1 MDDMKK
7 LIERYKKELMDM
19 SKSRPAP
26 APQPEKK
33 RTPQVIGYVD
43 EGAQLDEIFSRLA
56 ENPPQSDLAENVS
69 EKDVSEEQSPA
80 EQAATEQVST
90 ELVPTKLVST
100 ELVPE
105 NTSEETTE
113 EMPEEAVEENEPSD
127 EREMPVPEMN
137 EPENPSA
144 IADGYPTR
152 QAAKTD
158 DEITDSPRFTEI
170 PSFQQTREDI
180 TNESVP
186 ENNVPT
192 PNASGATDNSATTPR
207 ADLAYGGTGSEERA
221 EDLNRQPISGTE
233 YGEQLTGRSFPDER
247 TPENSRSD
255 IVREGSQTE
264 PGNYPEPV
272 YADFDEFESKNTGR
286 GTISFRVY
294 TAREALP
301 VIGAK
306 VIITKEIGGKP
317 HTFSTLTTDMS
328 GQTAPI
334 TLPAPEK
341 NLSLDSGNK
350 IQPFSLYDAVVT
362 KNGYATIR
370 YSGIPVF
377 DGVNSV
383 QRAAMVPT
391 EEQMTEDITEVNEN
405 A

>member
-7 LIERYKKELMDM
+7 LIERYKKELMDL

-26 APQPEKK
+26 APEPRAEKK

-56 ENPPQSDLAENVS
+56 ENPPQSAPTETVP
-69 EKDVSEEQSPA
+69 EEQA
-80 EQAATEQVST
+80 QTEQVPTKQVST
-90 ELVPTKLVST
+90 EQ
-100 ELVPE
+100 VPE
-105 NTSEETTE
+105 QTE
-113 EMPEEAVEENEPSD
+113 EMPEEVAEENKAPAEPEMPAPEMN
-127 EREMPVPEMN
+127 EREMP

-152 QAAKTD
+152 QTPEA
-158 DEITDSPRFTEI
+158 DEDITDNPRFTEI
-170 PSFQQTREDI
+170 PSFEQTREDI

-186 ENNVPT
+186 ENNAPA
-192 PNASGATDNSATTPR
+192 PNASGVTDNSPTTPS
-207 ADLAYGGTGSEERA
+207 ADFAYGGTVSEERA
-221 EDLNRQPISGTE
+221 EGLNRQPISGTE

-272 YADFDEFESKNTGR
+272 YADFAEFERKNTGR
-286 GTISFRVY
+286 GTMSFRVY

-306 VIITKEIGGKP
+306 IIVTKQIGGEM
-317 HTFSTLTTDMS
+317 HTFSVLTTDMS

-334 TLPAPEK
+334 TLPAPE
-341 NLSLDSGNK
+341 
-350 IQPFSLYDAVVT
+350 
-362 KNGYATIR
+362 
-370 YSGIPVF
+370 
-377 DGVNSV
+377 
-383 QRAAMVPT
+383 
-391 EEQMTEDITEVNEN
+391 
-405 A
+405 

>member
-26 APQPEKK
+26 APEPRAEKK

-43 EGAQLDEIFSRLA
+43 EGAQIDEIFSRLA
-56 ENPPQSDLAENVS
+56 ENPPQSA
-69 EKDVSEEQSPA
+69 P
-80 EQAATEQVST
+80 TEPI
-90 ELVPTKLVST
+90 PTKPVS
-100 ELVPE
+100 
-105 NTSEETTE
+105 E
-113 EMPEEAVEENEPSD
+113 EMPEQADEENEAPAAEEPEMRTPEMN
-127 EREMPVPEMN
+127 EREMP

-152 QAAKTD
+152 QAAETD
-158 DEITDSPRFTEI
+158 DDITDNPRFSEPRFTEI
-170 PSFQQTREDI
+170 PSFEQTREDI

-186 ENNVPT
+186 ENNAPA
-192 PNASGATDNSATTPR
+192 PNASGVTDNSPTTPR
-207 ADLAYGGTGSEERA
+207 ADFAYGGTVSEERA
-221 EDLNRQPISGTE
+221 DGLNRQPISGTE

-264 PGNYPEPV
+264 PGNFPEPV
-272 YADFDEFESKNTGR
+272 YADFADFESKNTGR
-286 GTISFRVY
+286 GTMSFRVY

-306 VIITKEIGGKP
+306 IIITKEIGGKM

-350 IQPFSLYDAVVT
+350 IQPFSLYDAVVA
-362 KNGYATIR
+362 KNGFAAIR
-370 YSGIPVF
+370 YTGIPVF

-391 EEQMTEDITEVNEN
+391 EEQMTENITEVSEN

>member
-26 APQPEKK
+26 APEPRTEKK

-43 EGAQLDEIFSRLA
+43 EGAQIDEIFSRLA
-56 ENPPQSDLAENVS
+56 ENPPQSAPTEQVPTEQVPTEQVPEETAAAEQVPT
-69 EKDVSEEQSPA
+69 KPVSEEMT
-80 EQAATEQVST
+80 EQAD
-90 ELVPTKLVST
+90 
-100 ELVPE
+100 
-105 NTSEETTE
+105 
-113 EMPEEAVEENEPSD
+113 EENEAP
-127 EREMPVPEMN
+127 EEPEFPAPEMN

-152 QAAKTD
+152 QAAESD
-158 DEITDSPRFTEI
+158 DDITDNPRFTEI
-170 PSFQQTREDI
+170 PSFEQTREDI
-180 TNESVP
+180 TNESQP
-186 ENNVPT
+186 ENNEPS
-192 PNASGATDNSATTPR
+192 PGASGVTDNSPPTPR
-207 ADLAYGGTGSEERA
+207 ADFAAGGTVSEERA
-221 EDLNRQPISGTE
+221 EGLNRQPISGTE

-247 TPENSRSD
+247 TPENSRED

-272 YADFDEFESKNTGR
+272 YEDFAEFESKNTGR
-286 GTISFRVY
+286 GTMSFRVY

-301 VIGAK
+301 VVGAK
-306 VIITKEIGGKP
+306 IIITKQIGGET

-350 IQPFSLYDAVVT
+350 IQPFALYDAVVT
-362 KNGYATIR
+362 KNGYAAIR
-370 YSGIPVF
+370 YTGIPVF

-383 QRAAMVPT
+383 QRTAMVPT
-391 EEQMTEDITEVNEN
+391 EEQMTENITEVNEN

>member
-26 APQPEKK
+26 APEPRAEKK
-33 RTPQVIGYVD
+33 RAPQVIGYVD
-43 EGAQLDEIFSRLA
+43 EGAQIDEIFSRLA
-56 ENPPQSDLAENVS
+56 ENPPQSA
-69 EKDVSEEQSPA
+69 P
-80 EQAATEQVST
+80 TEPI
-90 ELVPTKLVST
+90 PTKPVS
-100 ELVPE
+100 
-105 NTSEETTE
+105 E
-113 EMPEEAVEENEPSD
+113 EMPEQADEENEAPAAEEPEMHTPEMNERERTERGIN
-127 EREMPVPEMN
+127 EREMP

-152 QAAKTD
+152 QAAETED
-158 DEITDSPRFTEI
+158 DITDNPRFSEPRFTEI
-170 PSFQQTREDI
+170 PSFEQTREDI

-186 ENNVPT
+186 ENNAPA
-192 PNASGATDNSATTPR
+192 PNASGVTDNSPTTPR
-207 ADLAYGGTGSEERA
+207 ADFAYGGTVSEERA
-221 EDLNRQPISGTE
+221 EGLNRQPISGTE

-264 PGNYPEPV
+264 PGNFPEPV
-272 YADFDEFESKNTGR
+272 YADFADFESKNTGR
-286 GTISFRVY
+286 GTMSFRVY

-306 VIITKEIGGKP
+306 IIITKEIGGEM

-350 IQPFSLYDAVVT
+350 IQPFSLYDAVVA
-362 KNGYATIR
+362 KNGFAAIR
-370 YSGIPVF
+370 YTGIPVF

-391 EEQMTEDITEVNEN
+391 EEQMTENITEVSEN

>member
-26 APQPEKK
+26 APEPRAEKK

-56 ENPPQSDLAENVS
+56 ENPPQSAPTETVP
-69 EKDVSEEQSPA
+69 EEQA
-80 EQAATEQVST
+80 QTEQVPTKQVST
-90 ELVPTKLVST
+90 EQ
-100 ELVPE
+100 VPE
-105 NTSEETTE
+105 QTEET
-113 EMPEEAVEENEPSD
+113 PEEVAEENEAPAEPEMPAPEMN
-127 EREMPVPEMN
+127 EREMP

-152 QAAKTD
+152 QTPEA
-158 DEITDSPRFTEI
+158 DEDITDNPRFTEI
-170 PSFQQTREDI
+170 PSFEQTREDI

-186 ENNVPT
+186 ENNAPA
-192 PNASGATDNSATTPR
+192 PNASGVTDNSSTTPR
-207 ADLAYGGTGSEERA
+207 ADFAYGGTVSEEHA
-221 EDLNRQPISGTE
+221 EGLNRQPISGTE

-272 YADFDEFESKNTGR
+272 YADFAEFERKNTGR
-286 GTISFRVY
+286 GTMSFRVY

-306 VIITKEIGGKP
+306 IIVTKQIGGEM
-317 HTFSTLTTDMS
+317 HTFSVLTTDMS

-350 IQPFSLYDAVVT
+350 IQPFALYDAVVSKT
-362 KNGYATIR
+362 GYATIR
-370 YSGIPVF
+370 YTGIPVF

-391 EEQMTEDITEVNEN
+391 EEKMTEIITEVSEN

>member
-26 APQPEKK
+26 APEPRAEKK

-43 EGAQLDEIFSRLA
+43 EGAQIDEIFSRLA
-56 ENPPQSDLAENVS
+56 ENPPQSA
-69 EKDVSEEQSPA
+69 P
-80 EQAATEQVST
+80 TEPI
-90 ELVPTKLVST
+90 PTKPVS
-100 ELVPE
+100 
-105 NTSEETTE
+105 E
-113 EMPEEAVEENEPSD
+113 EMPEQADEENEAPAAEEPEMHTPEMN
-127 EREMPVPEMN
+127 EREMT

-152 QAAKTD
+152 QAAETED
-158 DEITDSPRFTEI
+158 DITDNPRFSEPRFTEI
-170 PSFQQTREDI
+170 PSFEQTREDI

-186 ENNVPT
+186 ENNAPA
-192 PNASGATDNSATTPR
+192 PNASGVTDNSPTTPR
-207 ADLAYGGTGSEERA
+207 ADFAYGGTVSEERA
-221 EDLNRQPISGTE
+221 EGLNRQPISGTE

-264 PGNYPEPV
+264 PGNFPEPV
-272 YADFDEFESKNTGR
+272 YADFADFESKNTGR
-286 GTISFRVY
+286 GTMSFRVY

-306 VIITKEIGGKP
+306 IIITKEIGGEM

-362 KNGYATIR
+362 KNGYAAIR
-370 YSGIPVF
+370 YTGIPVF

-391 EEQMTEDITEVNEN
+391 EEKMTEIITEVSEN

>member
-26 APQPEKK
+26 APEPRAEKK

-56 ENPPQSDLAENVS
+56 ENPPQSVPPEPS
-69 EKDVSEEQSPA
+69 PEEQAPA
-80 EQAATEQVST
+80 EQVSAEQ
-90 ELVPTKLVST
+90 VPTKQVS
-100 ELVPE
+100 EQ
-105 NTSEETTE
+105 TE
-113 EMPEEAVEENEPSD
+113 EMPEEVVGENEAPA
-127 EREMPVPEMN
+127 EPETAAPEMP

-152 QAAKTD
+152 QTPEA
-158 DEITDSPRFTEI
+158 DEDITDNPRFTEI
-170 PSFQQTREDI
+170 PSFEQTREDI

-186 ENNVPT
+186 ENNAPV
-192 PNASGATDNSATTPR
+192 PNASGVTDNSPTTPR
-207 ADLAYGGTGSEERA
+207 ADFAYGGTVSEERA
-221 EDLNRQPISGTE
+221 EGLNRQPISGTE

-272 YADFDEFESKNTGR
+272 YADFAEFERKNTGR
-286 GTISFRVY
+286 GTMSFRVY

-306 VIITKEIGGKP
+306 IIVTKQIGGEM
-317 HTFSTLTTDMS
+317 HTFSVLTTDMS

-350 IQPFSLYDAVVT
+350 IQPFSLYDAIIT

-370 YSGIPVF
+370 YTGIPVF

-391 EEQMTEDITEVNEN
+391 EEQMTENITEVSEN

>member
-26 APQPEKK
+26 APEPRAEKK

-43 EGAQLDEIFSRLA
+43 EGAQIDEIFSRLA
-56 ENPPQSDLAENVS
+56 ENPPQSAPTETVPENI
-69 EKDVSEEQSPA
+69 SEEQ
-80 EQAATEQVST
+80 
-90 ELVPTKLVST
+90 
-100 ELVPE
+100 
-105 NTSEETTE
+105 TE
-113 EMPEEAVEENEPSD
+113 EMPEEVAEENEAPAYEEPEMPAPEMNERERT
-127 EREMPVPEMN
+127 EREMP

-152 QAAKTD
+152 QIAQN
-158 DEITDSPRFTEI
+158 DEDITDNPRFTEPRFTEI
-170 PSFQQTREDI
+170 PSFEQTREDI
-180 TNESVP
+180 TNESMP
-186 ENNVPT
+186 ENNAPA
-192 PNASGATDNSATTPR
+192 PNASGVTDNSPTTPR
-207 ADLAYGGTGSEERA
+207 ADFAYEGTASEERA
-221 EDLNRQPISGTE
+221 EGLNRQPISGTE

-272 YADFDEFESKNTGR
+272 YADFAEFERNNTGR
-286 GTISFRVY
+286 GTMSFRVY

-306 VIITKEIGGKP
+306 VIITKQIGGEM
-317 HTFSTLTTDMS
+317 HTFSVLTTDMS

-350 IQPFSLYDAVVT
+350 IQPFSLYDAIVT
-362 KNGYATIR
+362 KNGYAAIR
-370 YSGIPVF
+370 YTGIPVF

-391 EEQMTEDITEVNEN
+391 EEQMTENITEVSEN

>member
-26 APQPEKK
+26 APEPRAEKK

-43 EGAQLDEIFSRLA
+43 EGAQIDEIFSRLA
-56 ENPPQSDLAENVS
+56 ENPPQSA
-69 EKDVSEEQSPA
+69 P
-80 EQAATEQVST
+80 TEPI
-90 ELVPTKLVST
+90 PTKPVS
-100 ELVPE
+100 
-105 NTSEETTE
+105 E
-113 EMPEEAVEENEPSD
+113 EMPEQADEENEAPAA
-127 EREMPVPEMN
+127 EEPEMHTPEMN
-137 EPENPSA
+137 ERERTERGINERKMPDPENPSA

-152 QAAKTD
+152 QAAETD
-158 DEITDSPRFTEI
+158 DDITDNPRFSEPRFTEI
-170 PSFQQTREDI
+170 PSFEQTREDI

-186 ENNVPT
+186 ENNAPA
-192 PNASGATDNSATTPR
+192 PNASGVTDNSPTTPR
-207 ADLAYGGTGSEERA
+207 ADFAAGGTVSEERA
-221 EDLNRQPISGTE
+221 EGLNRQPISGTE

-264 PGNYPEPV
+264 PGNFPEPV
-272 YADFDEFESKNTGR
+272 YADFADFESKNTGR
-286 GTISFRVY
+286 GTMSFRVY

-306 VIITKEIGGKP
+306 IIITKEIGGEM

-350 IQPFSLYDAVVT
+350 IQPFSLYDAVVA
-362 KNGYATIR
+362 KNGFAAIR
-370 YSGIPVF
+370 YTGIPVF

-391 EEQMTEDITEVNEN
+391 EEQMTENITEVSEN

>member
-19 SKSRPAP
+19 SRSRPAP
-26 APQPEKK
+26 APEPQTEKK

-56 ENPPQSDLAENVS
+56 ENPPKPAPTKPVS
-69 EKDVSEEQSPA
+69 TKPVSTEPVSTEPVNEEKATEQTEFPA
-80 EQAATEQVST
+80 EQVST
-90 ELVPTKLVST
+90 EQVS
-100 ELVPE
+100 
-105 NTSEETTE
+105 E
-113 EMPEEAVEENEPSD
+113 EMPEEVVEENEATAEP
-127 EREMPVPEMN
+127 EMPVSEMS

-152 QAAKTD
+152 QAAEA
-158 DEITDSPRFTEI
+158 DEDITDNPRFTEI

-186 ENNVPT
+186 ENNAPA
-192 PNASGATDNSATTPR
+192 PNASGVTDNSPTTPR
-207 ADLAYGGTGSEERA
+207 ADFAYGGTVSEERA
-221 EDLNRQPISGTE
+221 EGLNRQPISGTE

-247 TPENSRSD
+247 TPESSRSD

-264 PGNYPEPV
+264 PGNFPEPV
-272 YADFDEFESKNTGR
+272 YADFAEFERKNTGR
-286 GTISFRVY
+286 GTMSFRVY

-306 VIITKEIGGKP
+306 VIITKQIGGEM
-317 HTFSTLTTDMS
+317 HTFSVLTTDIS

-350 IQPFSLYDAVVT
+350 IQPFSLYDAIIT
-362 KNGYATIR
+362 KKGYAAIR
-370 YSGIPVF
+370 YTGIPVF

-391 EEQMTEDITEVNEN
+391 EEKMTENITEVNEN

>member
-19 SKSRPAP
+19 SRSRPAP
-26 APQPEKK
+26 APEPQTEKK

-56 ENPPQSDLAENVS
+56 ENPPKPAPTKPVS
-69 EKDVSEEQSPA
+69 TKPVSTEPVNEEKATEQTEFPA
-80 EQAATEQVST
+80 EQVST
-90 ELVPTKLVST
+90 EQVS
-100 ELVPE
+100 
-105 NTSEETTE
+105 E
-113 EMPEEAVEENEPSD
+113 EMPEEVVEENEATAEP
-127 EREMPVPEMN
+127 EMPVSEMS

-152 QAAKTD
+152 QAAEA
-158 DEITDSPRFTEI
+158 DEDITDNPRFTEI

-186 ENNVPT
+186 ENNAPA
-192 PNASGATDNSATTPR
+192 PNASGVTDNFPTTPR
-207 ADLAYGGTGSEERA
+207 ADFAYGGTVSEERA
-221 EDLNRQPISGTE
+221 EGLNRQPISGTE

-264 PGNYPEPV
+264 PGNFPEPV
-272 YADFDEFESKNTGR
+272 YADFAEFERKNTGR
-286 GTISFRVY
+286 GTMSFRVY

-306 VIITKEIGGKP
+306 VIITKQIGGEM
-317 HTFSTLTTDMS
+317 HTFSVLTTDIS

-362 KNGYATIR
+362 KNGYAAIR
-370 YSGIPVF
+370 YTGIPVF

-391 EEQMTEDITEVNEN
+391 EEQMTENITEVNEN

>member
-19 SKSRPAP
+19 SRSRPAP
-26 APQPEKK
+26 EPRTEKK
-33 RTPQVIGYVD
+33 RAPQVIGYVD
-43 EGAQLDEIFSRLA
+43 EGAQIDEIFSRLA
-56 ENPPQSDLAENVS
+56 ENPPKPAP
-69 EKDVSEEQSPA
+69 EES
-80 EQAATEQVST
+80 
-90 ELVPTKLVST
+90 VPTQS
-100 ELVPE
+100 EFPE
-105 NTSEETTE
+105 EIFGADNNAE
-113 EMPEEAVEENEPSD
+113 EMPDETESTVTE
-127 EREMPVPEMN
+127 ERETLVPEMN
-137 EPENPSA
+137 EREVNEREIPEQTMPEPENPSA

-152 QAAKTD
+152 QTPKA
-158 DEITDSPRFTEI
+158 DEDITDNPRFTEPQFTEI
-170 PSFQQTREDI
+170 QSFEQTREDI

-186 ENNVPT
+186 EDNKPETNT
-192 PNASGATDNSATTPR
+192 SGINDNSATVPR
-207 ADLAYGGTGSEERA
+207 ADFAYGGTVSEERA
-221 EDLNRQPISGTE
+221 EGLNRQPISGTE

-272 YADFDEFESKNTGR
+272 YADFAEFERKNTGR
-286 GTISFRVY
+286 GTMSFRVY

-301 VIGAK
+301 VIEAK
-306 VIITKEIGGKP
+306 IIVTKQIGGEM
-317 HTFSTLTTDMS
+317 HTFSVLTTDMS

-350 IQPFSLYDAVVT
+350 IQPFALYDAVVSKT
-362 KNGYATIR
+362 GYATIR
-370 YSGIPVF
+370 YTGIPVF

-391 EEQMTEDITEVNEN
+391 EEKMTEIITEVSEN

>member
-26 APQPEKK
+26 APEPQTEKK

-56 ENPPQSDLAENVS
+56 ENPPKPAPTKPVS
-69 EKDVSEEQSPA
+69 TKPVSTEPVNEEKATEQTEFPA
-80 EQAATEQVST
+80 EQVST
-90 ELVPTKLVST
+90 EQVS
-100 ELVPE
+100 
-105 NTSEETTE
+105 E
-113 EMPEEAVEENEPSD
+113 EMPEEVVEENEATAEP
-127 EREMPVPEMN
+127 EMPVSEMS

-152 QAAKTD
+152 QAAEA
-158 DEITDSPRFTEI
+158 DEDITDNPRFTEI

-186 ENNVPT
+186 KNNAPA
-192 PNASGATDNSATTPR
+192 PNASGVTDNSPTTPR
-207 ADLAYGGTGSEERA
+207 ADFAYGGTVSEERA
-221 EDLNRQPISGTE
+221 EGLNRQPISGTE

-247 TPENSRSD
+247 TPESSRSD

-264 PGNYPEPV
+264 PGNFPEPV
-272 YADFDEFESKNTGR
+272 YADFAEFERKNTGR
-286 GTISFRVY
+286 GTMSFRVY

-306 VIITKEIGGKP
+306 VIITKQIGGEM
-317 HTFSTLTTDMS
+317 HTFSVLTTDIS

-362 KNGYATIR
+362 KNGYAAIR
-370 YSGIPVF
+370 YTGIPVF

-391 EEQMTEDITEVNEN
+391 EEQMTENITEVNEN

>member
-26 APQPEKK
+26 APEPRAEKK

-56 ENPPQSDLAENVS
+56 ENPPQSVPPEPAP
-69 EKDVSEEQSPA
+69 EEQAPA
-80 EQAATEQVST
+80 EQVPTKQVST
-90 ELVPTKLVST
+90 EQ
-100 ELVPE
+100 VPE
-105 NTSEETTE
+105 QTE
-113 EMPEEAVEENEPSD
+113 EMPEEVAEENEAPAEPEMPAPEMN
-127 EREMPVPEMN
+127 EREMT

-152 QAAKTD
+152 QTPEA
-158 DEITDSPRFTEI
+158 DEDITDNPRVTEI
-170 PSFQQTREDI
+170 PSFEQTREDI

-186 ENNVPT
+186 ENNAPA
-192 PNASGATDNSATTPR
+192 PNASGVTDNSSTTPR
-207 ADLAYGGTGSEERA
+207 ADFAYGGTVSEERA
-221 EDLNRQPISGTE
+221 EGLNRQPISGTE

-272 YADFDEFESKNTGR
+272 YADFAEFERKNTGR
-286 GTISFRVY
+286 GTMSFRVY

-306 VIITKEIGGKP
+306 IIVTKQIGGEM
-317 HTFSTLTTDMS
+317 HTFSILTTDMS

-350 IQPFSLYDAVVT
+350 IQPFSLYDAIIT
-362 KNGYATIR
+362 KNGYAAIR

-391 EEQMTEDITEVNEN
+391 EEKMTEIITEVSEN

>member
-26 APQPEKK
+26 APEPRAEKK

-43 EGAQLDEIFSRLA
+43 EGAQIDEIFSRLA
-56 ENPPQSDLAENVS
+56 ENPPQSVQTEQTPEENVP
-69 EKDVSEEQSPA
+69 EQTEFP
-80 EQAATEQVST
+80 TEQV
-90 ELVPTKLVST
+90 
-100 ELVPE
+100 PE
-105 NTSEETTE
+105 EMTE
-113 EMPEEAVEENEPSD
+113 EVVEKNEVPDEPEIRD
-127 EREMPVPEMN
+127 PEMN

-152 QAAKTD
+152 QAAETD
-158 DEITDSPRFTEI
+158 EDITDNPRFTEI
-170 PSFQQTREDI
+170 PSFEQTREDI
-180 TNESVP
+180 TNESVS
-186 ENNVPT
+186 ENNAPA
-192 PNASGATDNSATTPR
+192 PNASGVTDNSPTTPR
-207 ADLAYGGTGSEERA
+207 ADLAYGGTVSEERA

-272 YADFDEFESKNTGR
+272 YEDFAEFESKNTGR
-286 GTISFRVY
+286 GTMAFRVY

-301 VIGAK
+301 VVGAK
-306 VIITKEIGGKP
+306 IIITQQIGGEM

-362 KNGYATIR
+362 KNGYAEIR
-370 YSGIPVF
+370 YTGIPVF

>member
-19 SKSRPAP
+19 SRSRPAP
-26 APQPEKK
+26 EPPAPKK

-43 EGAQLDEIFSRLA
+43 EGAQIDEIFSRLA
-56 ENPPQSDLAENVS
+56 ENPPQSAP
-69 EKDVSEEQSPA
+69 EEQEPA
-80 EQAATEQVST
+80 EQ
-90 ELVPTKLVST
+90 
-100 ELVPE
+100 VPE
-105 NTSEETTE
+105 QNEK
-113 EMPEEAVEENEPSD
+113 MPEEAVEENKASD
-127 EREMPVPEMN
+127 EREIAVPEMN

-152 QAAKTD
+152 QADETD
-158 DEITDSPRFTEI
+158 EEVTDSPRFTEI
-170 PSFQQTREDI
+170 PSFEQTREDI

-186 ENNVPT
+186 ENNEPA
-192 PNASGATDNSATTPR
+192 PNASGVTDNSPTTPR
-207 ADLAYGGTGSEERA
+207 ADFAAGGTVSEERA
-221 EDLNRQPISGTE
+221 EGLNRQPISGTE

-247 TPENSRSD
+247 TPENSRED

-264 PGNYPEPV
+264 PGNFPEPV
-272 YADFDEFESKNTGR
+272 YDSLEEFERKNTGR
-286 GTISFRVY
+286 GTMSFRVY

-301 VIGAK
+301 VISAK
-306 VIITKEIGGKP
+306 VIITKEIGGET

-341 NLSLDSGNK
+341 KLSLDSGNK
-350 IQPFSLYDAVVT
+350 IQPFALYDAVVSKT
-362 KNGYATIR
+362 GYATIR

-391 EEQMTEDITEVNEN
+391 EEKMTEIITEVSEN

>member
-19 SKSRPAP
+19 SRSRPAP
-26 APQPEKK
+26 APEPQTEKK

-56 ENPPQSDLAENVS
+56 ENPPKPAPTKPVS
-69 EKDVSEEQSPA
+69 TKPVSTEPVSTEPVNEEKATEQTEFPA
-80 EQAATEQVST
+80 EQVST
-90 ELVPTKLVST
+90 KQVS
-100 ELVPE
+100 
-105 NTSEETTE
+105 E
-113 EMPEEAVEENEPSD
+113 EMPEEVVEENEATAEP
-127 EREMPVPEMN
+127 EMPVPEMP

-152 QAAKTD
+152 QTAEA
-158 DEITDSPRFTEI
+158 DEDITDNPRFTEI

-186 ENNVPT
+186 ENNAPA
-192 PNASGATDNSATTPR
+192 PNASGVTDNSPTTPR
-207 ADLAYGGTGSEERA
+207 ADFAYGGTVSEERA
-221 EDLNRQPISGTE
+221 EGLNRQPISGTE

-272 YADFDEFESKNTGR
+272 YADFADFESKNTGR
-286 GTISFRVY
+286 GTMSFRVY

-306 VIITKEIGGKP
+306 VIITKQIGGEM
-317 HTFSTLTTDMS
+317 HTFSVLTTDIS

-362 KNGYATIR
+362 KNGYAAIR
-370 YSGIPVF
+370 YTGIPVF

-391 EEQMTEDITEVNEN
+391 EEQMTENITEVNEN

>member
-26 APQPEKK
+26 EPRAEKK

-43 EGAQLDEIFSRLA
+43 EGAQIDEIFSRLA
-56 ENPPQSDLAENVS
+56 ENPPQS
-69 EKDVSEEQSPA
+69 
-80 EQAATEQVST
+80 VST
-90 ELVPTKLVST
+90 EP
-100 ELVPE
+100 VPE
-105 NTSEETTE
+105 NISE
-113 EMPEEAVEENEPSD
+113 EMPEEVVEENEASD
-127 EREMPVPEMN
+127 EREIAVPEMN

-152 QAAKTD
+152 QTPETD
-158 DEITDSPRFTEI
+158 EEVTDSPRFTEI
-170 PSFQQTREDI
+170 PSFEQTREDI

-186 ENNVPT
+186 ENNAPE
-192 PNASGATDNSATTPR
+192 PNSSGVTDNSATTPR
-207 ADLAYGGTGSEERA
+207 ADLAYGGTVSEERA

-264 PGNYPEPV
+264 PGNFPEPV
-272 YADFDEFESKNTGR
+272 YEDFADFESKNTGR
-286 GTISFRVY
+286 GTMSFRVY

-301 VIGAK
+301 VISAK
-306 VIITKEIGGKP
+306 VIITKEIGGETR
-317 HTFSTLTTDMS
+317 TFSTLTTDMS

-341 NLSLDSGNK
+341 KLSLDSGNK
-350 IQPFSLYDAVVT
+350 IQPFSLYDAVIT

-370 YSGIPVF
+370 YTGIPVF
-377 DGVNSV
+377 DGVNSI

-391 EEQMTEDITEVNEN
+391 EEKMTEDITEVSEN

>member
-19 SKSRPAP
+19 SRSRPAA
-26 APQPEKK
+26 APEPRTEKK

-43 EGAQLDEIFSRLA
+43 EGAQIDEIFSRLA
-56 ENPPQSDLAENVS
+56 ENPPKSAATEPVPENA
-69 EKDVSEEQSPA
+69 SEEQ
-80 EQAATEQVST
+80 
-90 ELVPTKLVST
+90 
-100 ELVPE
+100 
-105 NTSEETTE
+105 TE
-113 EMPEEAVEENEPSD
+113 EMPAEAVEESEEPA
-127 EREMPVPEMN
+127 EPEMPVPEMN

-152 QAAKTD
+152 QTPETD
-158 DEITDSPRFTEI
+158 DEVTDSPRFTEI
-170 PSFQQTREDI
+170 PSFEQTREDI
-180 TNESVP
+180 TNGSVP
-186 ENNVPT
+186 ENNEPE
-192 PNASGATDNSATTPR
+192 PNSSGATDNSPTTPR
-207 ADLAYGGTGSEERA
+207 ADLAYGGTVSEERA
-221 EDLNRQPISGTE
+221 EGLNRQPISGTE

-247 TPENSRSD
+247 TPENSRED

-264 PGNYPEPV
+264 PGNFPEPV
-272 YADFDEFESKNTGR
+272 YENYEEFERKNTGR
-286 GTISFRVY
+286 GTMSFRVY

-301 VIGAK
+301 VVGAK
-306 VIITKEIGGKP
+306 IIITKEIGGET

-350 IQPFSLYDAVVT
+350 IQPFALYDAVVSKT
-362 KNGYATIR
+362 GYATIR

-391 EEQMTEDITEVNEN
+391 EEQMTENITEVSEN

>member
-26 APQPEKK
+26 APEPQTEKK

-56 ENPPQSDLAENVS
+56 ENPPKPAPTKPVS
-69 EKDVSEEQSPA
+69 TEPVNEEKATEQTEFPA
-80 EQAATEQVST
+80 EQVST
-90 ELVPTKLVST
+90 EQVS
-100 ELVPE
+100 
-105 NTSEETTE
+105 E
-113 EMPEEAVEENEPSD
+113 EMPEEVVEENEATAEP
-127 EREMPVPEMN
+127 EMPVSEMS

-152 QAAKTD
+152 QAAEAD
-158 DEITDSPRFTEI
+158 
-170 PSFQQTREDI
+170 EDI
-180 TNESVP
+180 TNKSVP
-186 ENNVPT
+186 ENNAPA
-192 PNASGATDNSATTPR
+192 PNASGVTDNFPTTPR
-207 ADLAYGGTGSEERA
+207 ADFAYGGTVSEERT
-221 EDLNRQPISGTE
+221 EGLNRQPISGTE

-247 TPENSRSD
+247 TPESSRSD

-264 PGNYPEPV
+264 PGNFPEPV
-272 YADFDEFESKNTGR
+272 YADFAEFERKNTGR
-286 GTISFRVY
+286 GTMSFRVY

-306 VIITKEIGGKP
+306 VIITKQIGGEM
-317 HTFSTLTTDMS
+317 HTFSVLTTDIS

-362 KNGYATIR
+362 KNGYAAIR
-370 YSGIPVF
+370 YTGIPVF

-391 EEQMTEDITEVNEN
+391 EEKMTENITEVNEN

>member
-26 APQPEKK
+26 APEPRAEKK

-56 ENPPQSDLAENVS
+56 ENPPQSAPTETVP
-69 EKDVSEEQSPA
+69 EEQA
-80 EQAATEQVST
+80 QTEQVPTKQVST
-90 ELVPTKLVST
+90 EQ
-100 ELVPE
+100 VPE
-105 NTSEETTE
+105 QTE
-113 EMPEEAVEENEPSD
+113 EMPEEVAEENEAPAEPEMPAPEMN
-127 EREMPVPEMN
+127 EREMP

-152 QAAKTD
+152 QTPEA
-158 DEITDSPRFTEI
+158 DEDITDNPRFTEPRFTEI
-170 PSFQQTREDI
+170 PSFEQTREDI

-186 ENNVPT
+186 ENNAPA
-192 PNASGATDNSATTPR
+192 PNASGVTDNSSTTPR
-207 ADLAYGGTGSEERA
+207 ADFAYGGTVSEERA
-221 EDLNRQPISGTE
+221 EGLNRQPISGTE

-272 YADFDEFESKNTGR
+272 YADFAEFERKNTGR
-286 GTISFRVY
+286 GTMSFRVY

-306 VIITKEIGGKP
+306 IIVTKQIGGEM
-317 HTFSTLTTDMS
+317 HTFSVLTTDMS

-350 IQPFSLYDAVVT
+350 IQPFALYDAVVSKT
-362 KNGYATIR
+362 GYATIR
-370 YSGIPVF
+370 YTGIPVF

-391 EEQMTEDITEVNEN
+391 EEQMTENITEVSEN

>member
-19 SKSRPAP
+19 SRSRPAP
-26 APQPEKK
+26 APEPQPEKK

-56 ENPPQSDLAENVS
+56 ENPPKAVS
-69 EKDVSEEQSPA
+69 
-80 EQAATEQVST
+80 TEQVP
-90 ELVPTKLVST
+90 EEQVPVEKAAA
-100 ELVPE
+100 EQVPE
-105 NTSEETTE
+105 EIFGGDKQTE
-113 EMPEEAVEENEPSD
+113 EMNEEVVEQPKTPVAE
-127 EREMPVPEMN
+127 ERDNRVPEVN

-152 QAAKTD
+152 QTAVTD
-158 DEITDSPRFTEI
+158 EDITDSPRFTEPRFTEI
-170 PSFQQTREDI
+170 PSFEQTREDI
-180 TNESVP
+180 TNESMP
-186 ENNVPT
+186 ENNAPA
-192 PNASGATDNSATTPR
+192 PNASGVTDNSPTTPR
-207 ADLAYGGTGSEERA
+207 ADFAYGGTVSEERA
-221 EDLNRQPISGTE
+221 EGLNRQPISGTE

-264 PGNYPEPV
+264 PGNFPEPV
-272 YADFDEFESKNTGR
+272 YADFAEFERKNTGK
-286 GTISFRVY
+286 GTMAFRVY

-306 VIITKEIGGKP
+306 VIITKQIGGEM
-317 HTFSTLTTDMS
+317 HTFSVLTTDMS

-350 IQPFSLYDAVVT
+350 IQPFSLYDAIVT
-362 KNGYATIR
+362 KNGYAAIR
-370 YSGIPVF
+370 YTGIPVF

-391 EEQMTEDITEVNEN
+391 EEKMTENITEVSEN